1 MNTYIWLVRREF
13 WENRAIWTIPAV
25 IGGFLILAALFGK
38 VEGLGLASQIPGR
51 PVTLLFLVAVGLT
64 FFAVMSIYSTWYLL
78 DCLHADRK
86 DRSVLFWKSLPISDT
101 TTVLSKLLT
110 ALIVIP
116 LVYFALADL
125 TTLLMAFI
133 ISVRARSSIGGA
145 LWHAD
150 IWFQIQV
157 LWLYLIVAAALW
169 YLPVVAYLM
178 VVSAWAR
185 RAVML
190 WSLLPPIALII
201 AERWFLGTQVI
212 AARLWERM
220 VGLVGAFN
228 INVDDGSWV
237 VTPIGNDGT
246 IQTPSSVW
254 HVLDAAGFLSSPETW
269 IGVAVGIALIVC
281 TVQLRTRRTEI

>member
-25 IGGFLILAALFGK
+25 IGGILILGALFGK
-38 VEGLGLASQIPGR
+38 VEGLGISSDVPVRAVSQ
-51 PVTLLFLVAVGLT
+51 LFLVSVGAT
-64 FFAVMSIYSTWYLL
+64 FFAVMSIYSTWYVL

-101 TTVLSKLLT
+101 ATVLSKLLT
-110 ALIVIP
+110 ALLVIP

-133 ISVRARSSIGGA
+133 ISVRASSTIGGG

-150 IWFQIQV
+150 LWFQLQV
-157 LWLYLIVAAALW
+157 LWLYLIVTAALW
-169 YLPVVAYLM
+169 YLPVAAYLL
-178 VVSAWAR
+178 VVSSWAR

-190 WSLLPPIALII
+190 WSLLPPLALML
-201 AERWFLGTQVI
+201 AERWFFGTNVI
-212 AARLWERM
+212 AAQLWERV

-228 INVDDGSWV
+228 TKFDSGAWV
-237 VTPIGNDGT
+237 TTPVGHDAT
-246 IQTPSSVW
+246 LQTPVSIW
-254 HVLDAAGFLSSPETW
+254 RLLDAAGFFSSAETW
-269 IGVAVGIALIVC
+269 IGVGVGAVLVFCA
-281 TVQLRTRRTEI
+281 VQLRTRHTEI

>member
-1 MNTYIWLVRREF
+1 VNTYIWLVRREF

-38 VEGLGLASQIPGR
+38 VEVLGLASQIPGR
-51 PVTLLFLVAVGLT
+51 PATQLFLVAVGLT

-101 TTVLSKLLT
+101 ATVLSKLLT
-110 ALIVIP
+110 ALIAIP

-133 ISVRARSSIGGA
+133 ISIRASSSIGGS

-150 IWFQIQV
+150 VWFQIQV
-157 LWLYLIVAAALW
+157 LWLYLIVTAAIW
-169 YLPVVAYLM
+169 YLPIVAYLL
-178 VVSAWAR
+178 VVSSWAK

-190 WSLLPPIALII
+190 WALLPPFALIL
-201 AERWFLGTQVI
+201 AERWFFGTQVI
-212 AARLWERM
+212 AAQLWERA

-228 INVDDGSWV
+228 INLDDGSWV
-237 VTPIGNDGT
+237 VTPVGHEGM
-246 IQTPSSVW
+246 IQTPVSVW
-254 HVLDAAGFLSSPETW
+254 HLLAASGFLSSPETW
-269 IGVAVGIALIVC
+269 IGVGVGVALTFC
-281 TVQLRTRRTEI
+281 AVQLRTRRTEI

>member
-25 IGGFLILAALFGK
+25 IGGFLVLGALFGT
-38 VEGLGLASQIPGR
+38 VQGLGVSPQVPGR
-51 PVTLLFLVAVGLT
+51 AVTQVFLVAVGAT

-86 DRSVLFWKSLPISDT
+86 DRSILFWKSMPISDT
-101 TTVLSKLLT
+101 ATVLSKLLT

-125 TTLLMAFI
+125 TALLMAFI
-133 ISVRARSSIGGA
+133 ISVRASSSIGGS

-150 IWFQIQV
+150 IWFQLQV
-157 LWLYLIVAAALW
+157 LWLYLIVTAAIW
-169 YLPVVAYLM
+169 YLPIVAYLL
-178 VVSAWAR
+178 VVSSWAR

-190 WSLLPPIALII
+190 WSILPPIALML
-201 AERWFLGTQVI
+201 AERWFFGTHVI
-212 AARLWERM
+212 AVQLWERV

-228 INVDDGSWV
+228 TNLDDGSWV
-237 VTPIGNDGT
+237 VTPVGPDAT
-246 IQTPSSVW
+246 IQMPSSVW
-254 HVLDAAGFLSSPETW
+254 HLLDAAGFLSSPETW
-269 IGVAVGIALIVC
+269 IGVGVGVALMFC
-281 TVQLRTRRTEI
+281 AVQLRTRCTEI